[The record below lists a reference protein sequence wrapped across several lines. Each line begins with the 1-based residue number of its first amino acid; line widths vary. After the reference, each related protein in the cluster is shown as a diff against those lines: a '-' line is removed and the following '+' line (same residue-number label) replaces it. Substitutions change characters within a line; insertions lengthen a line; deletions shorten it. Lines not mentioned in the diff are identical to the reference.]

1 MVRLFSR
8 SRRSCNPCKSEII
21 QATQTAVDVSAQAEN
36 KVNNLQEDVIIN
48 TGAIAGNRVTA
59 ENALSQAGNALVT
72 AQQAQQTAESIS
84 AVADN
89 AITLATD
96 AQSAVDAVEDELTVI
111 HAKNTQQDSDI
122 NDLQQDFI
130 DTDAHLTA
138 VETDLEGHETNYNNP
153 HRVTAAQ
160 LGLTGAL
167 TYKGQVQNYAD
178 LPTTGNNKGDTWNVV
193 NAYSSYPAHSN
204 VIWDGS
210 QWDNTGGTIDFS
222 GIQNQIDTLSGTVT
236 SNKAAVD
243 TEITGIKTLNTTQTQ
258 QITTLQTEKQD
269 KLTAGA
275 GIAIANGVISA
286 TGYSGE
292 VDTALSTTSTNP
304 VTNKAITE
312 AINGKQA
319 VGNYAL
325 QSDVTAVASDLAQSE
340 AAIYQQIGIAD
351 TRLTDLEGSLS
362 AMNQSLSGLDQR
374 ITANSTKNT
383 QQDTDISG
391 LQTQINGKQ
400 NTLTFDSVPTA
411 NSSNPVTSGGVYTAL
426 QGAGGGEV
434 WEEVDLNNWP
444 TDWVDGDRV
453 KVIFNVEISY
463 NDPGSWT
470 VAPNKPSYT
479 ASNKKSPVLEFV
491 LSSAPSNNA
500 IVSYDFYR
508 DVDYT
513 TSISVITAHAEHYT
527 NVRYQIF
534 ELDFLVFNNK
544 ESRNTHLVVG
554 KDPAVGGG
562 SNLTTY
568 IHKLWRLKQ

>member
-48 TGAIAGNRVTA
+48 SGGIAANRVTA
-59 ENALSQAGNALVT
+59 ENALSQAGDALVT
-72 AQQAQQTAESIS
+72 AQQAKQTAESIS

-111 HAKNTQQDSDI
+111 IAKNAQQDTDI
-122 NDLQQDFI
+122 SDLQQDYI

-210 QWDNTGGTIDFS
+210 QWDNTGGTINFS
-222 GIQNQIDTLSGTVT
+222 GIQNQIDTLSGTVA
-236 SNKAAVD
+236 SNKTAVD

-258 QITTLQTEKQD
+258 QITALQTGKQD
-269 KLTAGA
+269 KLTAGS
-275 GIAIANGVISA
+275 GIAISNGVITA

-319 VGNYAL
+319 AGNYAL
-325 QSDVTAVASDLAQSE
+325 KSEVTAVASDLADAE
-340 AAIYQQIGIAD
+340 ATINGHITAAD
-351 TRLTDLEGSLS
+351 ARLTNLEQSLS
-362 AMNQSLSGLDQR
+362 AVDQR
-374 ITANSTKNT
+374 VTANATKNT
-383 QQDTDISG
+383 EQDSTLRS
-391 LQTQINGKQ
+391 LQVELDGKQ
-400 NTLTFDSVPTA
+400 NILSFDTTPTA
-411 NSSNPVTSGGVYTAL
+411 GSSKPVTSNGVYEAL
-426 QGAGGGEV
+426 QSLNSDWTPYSGTTFSELFDTVELPYPSGYGTYAVYRAKKDIAVLVTWWAVREAFT
-434 WEEVDLNNWP
+434 VDYRYIGTAP
-444 TDWVDGDRV
+444 TFFIP
-453 KVIFNVEISY
+453 K
-463 NDPGSWT
+463 GS
-470 VAPNKPSYT
+470 
-479 ASNKKSPVLEFV
+479 L
-491 LSSAPSNNA
+491 
-500 IVSYDFYR
+500 VSKIY
-508 DVDYT
+508 VSDYT
-513 TSISVITAHAEHYT
+513 TDTGVYIISINDFQMLATTPVGVSTFKGYRVATATQLTNQANIYT
-527 NVRYQIF
+527 ILVR
-534 ELDFLVFNNK
+534 N
-544 ESRNTHLVVG
+544 
-554 KDPAVGGG
+554 
-562 SNLTTY
+562 
-568 IHKLWRLKQ
+568 